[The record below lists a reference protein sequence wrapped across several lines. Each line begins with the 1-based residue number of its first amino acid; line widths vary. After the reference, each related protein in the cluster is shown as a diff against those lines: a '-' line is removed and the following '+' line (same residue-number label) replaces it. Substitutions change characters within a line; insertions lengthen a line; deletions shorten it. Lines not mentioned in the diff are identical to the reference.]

1 MATIKVAAKRRA
13 HLLLCD
19 VLSEHEYIQLIISNC
34 VDVRSPSNP
43 RRAYRIP
50 ARPGQVTVYEDGR
63 PVERL
68 CLLPVRSLP
77 DDDLIVLHKLLIQA
91 DEQGYLRTANHFAP
105 RTPTYPFLYDRPPAV
120 AGLPVPF

>member
-1 MATIKVAAKRRA
+1 MSTINASAKRRA

-19 VLSEHEYIQLIISNC
+19 VLTDHEYIQLIISNC

-43 RRAYRIP
+43 RRVYRIP
-50 ARPGQVTVYEDGR
+50 ARPGQVTVYEDGQ

-68 CLLPVRSLP
+68 CLLPARALP

-91 DEQGYLRTANHFAP
+91 DEQGYLRTANHFP
-105 RTPTYPFLYDRPPAV
+105 VMHRTHPFLYRRPPVIHGQPLAN
-120 AGLPVPF
+120 